1 MRSQKKSHAACTRIS
16 RASHAGRTRIHTRIS
31 RASRAHPTNL
41 VRYPTQIPA
50 GTRRSSCATE
60 ASSNAPKRIP
70 VTKPN
75 PTDHP
80 GESIVLMGHHVRTHW
95 TGYGAYTLLNGILS
109 QKNLTR
115 ACEISRGRTISGV
128 NLTKSRVHL
137 TRTSRTSRVHGLR
150 TSRVHPA

>member
-1 MRSQKKSHAACTRIS
+1 MYAHLTRAVRGAV
-16 RASHAGRTRIHTRIS
+16 RASHAHPAYIPRIS
-31 RASRAHPTNL
+31 
-41 VRYPTQIPA
+41 YDIP
-50 GTRRSSCATE
+50 RRSLQARADLHVPQMRVQTP
-60 ASSNAPKRIP
+60 PKRIP

-80 GESIVLMGHHVRTHW
+80 GESIVPMGHHVRTHW
-95 TGYGAYTLLNGILS
+95 TGYGAHTLLNGILS

-137 TRTSRTSRVHGLR
+137 TRT
-150 TSRVHPA
+150 

>member
-1 MRSQKKSHAACTRIS
+1 MREIQKN
-16 RASHAGRTRIHTRIS
+16 SHAGRTRIERASNAHPAYIPRIS
-31 RASRAHPTNL
+31 YDIP
-41 VRYPTQIPA
+41 QIPA
-50 GTRRSSCATE
+50 GTRGSSCATE

-80 GESIVLMGHHVRTHW
+80 GESIVPMGHHVRTHW

-137 TRTSRTSRVHGLR
+137 TRISR
-150 TSRVHPA
+150 TSRVHPAYIPRTSRVKCRVHPA